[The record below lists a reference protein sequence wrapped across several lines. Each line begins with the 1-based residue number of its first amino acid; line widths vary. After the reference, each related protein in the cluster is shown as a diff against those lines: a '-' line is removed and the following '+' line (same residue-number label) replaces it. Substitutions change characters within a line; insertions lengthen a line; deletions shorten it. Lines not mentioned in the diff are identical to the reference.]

1 LRQGKRKRAADFS
14 AAACTA
20 VLIGLLAPVSATE
33 AFGAGAQRVARIA
46 KSPGW
51 RAVPV
56 YARRYDRPFVLILGI
71 GY

>member
-1 LRQGKRKRAADFS
+1 
-14 AAACTA
+14 
-20 VLIGLLAPVSATE
+20 LAPVSATE